1 MCPGPTGRPGLLL
14 LGESSECAG
23 QAVYST
29 GCAHRK
35 VVCGHK
41 TDGVHRSGGLHRAC
55 TSPVLYATRTPPT
68 LTPKQPTGNPNV
80 QRARRLNKPTPSAP
94 LSCSP
99 QSRPPVPEL
108 VLHPLFCTSLHL
120 CNSPF
125 VPLCTRGGNSVGG
138 GCRRLTIPPGSK
150 SKSPP
155 PPSKTIPLPSS
166 PTPPSFLPSSVHFL
180 CRCIYIYIYIYIYIF
195 IYIYYTYMLSND
207 FVKLQITFK
216 QLDFV

>member
-108 VLHPLFCTSLHL
+108 VLPPLFCTSLHL

-150 SKSPP
+150 PKHPP
-155 PPSKTIPLPSS
+155 PPQNPPLP
-166 PTPPSFLPSSVHFL
+166 PPPPPLRAYCVRVLYSHWVDGLRSMGIEP
-180 CRCIYIYIYIYIYIF
+180 
-195 IYIYYTYMLSND
+195 M
-207 FVKLQITFK
+207 TFRAGGHELTTM
-216 QLDFV
+216 QHGAVGDTT